1 MRRITLWLFST
12 IAALV
17 LLFSYRTST
26 NSAVGTA
33 VAATAPATQP
43 TAQPTTTG
51 GATPAPSASSSSAAK
66 SSSGTKTYTGS
77 TASTRWG
84 DVQVTITVTDGK
96 ITDVQV
102 PVYPSGNGR
111 DQEINAYALPILTQE
126 TLQAQSAN
134 IDAVSGATVTSDGY
148 LQSLQAALDAAHL
161 ACSAPIV
168 LDSRS
173 VPGRRAG
180 REVPT
185 MRILLT
191 AGDG

>member
-1 MRRITLWLFST
+1 MRRVTLWLFST
-12 IAALV
+12 VAALV

-33 VAATAPATQP
+33 VAATAPA
-43 TAQPTTTG
+43 AQPTTTG
-51 GATPAPSASSSSAAK
+51 ATPTPSASSSSPAAGK

-84 DVQVTITVTDGK
+84 DVQVTITVTNGK

-111 DQEINAYALPILTQE
+111 DQEINAYALPVLSQE
-126 TLQAQSAN
+126 VTQAQSAS

-148 LQSLQAALDAAHL
+148 IQSLQSAIDQAHL
-161 ACSAPIV
+161 
-168 LDSRS
+168 
-173 VPGRRAG
+173 
-180 REVPT
+180 
-185 MRILLT
+185 
-191 AGDG
+191 

>member
-26 NSAVGTA
+26 SSAVGTA

-43 TAQPTTTG
+43 TTTG
-51 GATPAPSASSSSAAK
+51 ASPSPSASSSAAAK
-66 SSSGTKTYTGS
+66 SSSPTATNSSSGTKTYTGS

-96 ITDVQV
+96 ITDVRV

-126 TLQAQSAN
+126 TLQAQSAT
-134 IDAVSGATVTSDGY
+134 IDTVSGATVTSDGY

-161 ACSAPIV
+161 A
-168 LDSRS
+168 
-173 VPGRRAG
+173 
-180 REVPT
+180 
-185 MRILLT
+185 
-191 AGDG
+191 